1 MLGHSGTF
9 SGRRQPSISKTLI
22 NLEAWHIPNR
32 VMLTTLIFSEPWRV
46 QNPAIFRT
54 IDKGTESIK
63 IYEKQPQICILP
75 SQNPLNRFSFQ
86 TILF

>member
-22 NLEAWHIPNR
+22 NLEAWHVQNR
-32 VMLTTLIFSEPWRV
+32 VMLTTLIFSEPWPV
-46 QNPAIFRT
+46 QNPVIFRT